1 MTKSHP
7 DIRFDAFLGTNW
19 RHRVAQRVTLS
30 ALEATAAR
38 LNRRIDW
45 DSMHF
50 IGNTTAEVTL
60 TK

>member
-7 DIRFDAFLGTNW
+7 DIRFDAIIGENFPF
-19 RHRVAQRVTLS
+19 RIAQRITKS
-30 ALEATAAR
+30 KLEEIAAR
-38 LNRRIDW
+38 MDRRIVW
-45 DSMHF
+45 GTMNM